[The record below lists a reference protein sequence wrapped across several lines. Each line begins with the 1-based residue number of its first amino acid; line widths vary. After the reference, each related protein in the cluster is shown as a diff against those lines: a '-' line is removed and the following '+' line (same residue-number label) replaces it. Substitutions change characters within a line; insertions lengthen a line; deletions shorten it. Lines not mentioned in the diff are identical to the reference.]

1 MKSHDWRN
9 LRHPLPRLAIEF
21 ASAADYWNSA
31 WNELWSVNVAD
42 RIRRVC
48 VYCASSERVDKVY
61 LDAARRLG
69 EVLAKNSITVVYGG
83 GAIGL
88 MGRLADGVLA
98 NGGHVI
104 GVIPRFMQ
112 ELEWD
117 HRGLTELQVVENMR
131 ERKHI
136 MLTDSDAAIALPGG
150 SGTLEE
156 LLEAITLK
164 RLGIYLQPIV
174 LVNILGFFDP
184 LLALFER
191 CIRDRFM
198 DKRHAAMWQ
207 VAGGPED
214 VLQAMQSQE
223 PWTARARE
231 FATLRPEK
239 RVI

>member
-1 MKSHDWRN
+1 MTSKHN
-9 LRHPLPRLAIEF
+9 
-21 ASAADYWNSA
+21 NS
-31 WNELWSVNVAD
+31 
-42 RIRRVC
+42 IRRVC
-48 VYCASSERVDKVY
+48 VYCASSERVDKAY

-69 EVLAKNSITVVYGG
+69 EVLANNSITVVYGG

-131 ERKHI
+131 ERKHL

-184 LLALFER
+184 LLTLFER
-191 CIRDRFM
+191 CIREHFM
-198 DKRHAAMWQ
+198 DERHAAMWQ
-207 VAGGPED
+207 VADRPED
-214 VLQAMQSQE
+214 VMA
-223 PWTARARE
+223 A
-231 FATLRPEK
+231 
-239 RVI
+239 